1 VLFGKEGTTMKDK
14 IISTQIRLPAGIH
27 EYIKQEADKM
37 GIAQNAFLVI
47 LLEQGKKLWEANVTH
62 LLEVK

>member
-1 VLFGKEGTTMKDK
+1 MKDK
-14 IISTQIRLPAGIH
+14 IISTQMRLPAGIH

>member
-1 VLFGKEGTTMKDK
+1 MSDK
-14 IISTQIRLPAGIH
+14 NVICTQIRLPAGIH
-27 EYIKQEADKM
+27 EYIRREADRM

-47 LLEQGKKLWEANVTH
+47 LLEQGRKLWEADVSH

>member
-1 VLFGKEGTTMKDK
+1 MNEKKE

-27 EYIKQEADKM
+27 EYVREEAERL

-47 LLEQGKKLWEANVTH
+47 LLEQGRKLWEADVTH
-62 LLEVK
+62 CREVK